1 MIPPDIQPQIQR
13 MLDGELSEGELSAL
27 EAELMDNGESRK
39 VYQQLA
45 SLHSDLE
52 VFYTGQSALGK
63 SNVVPIELVVAKQRK
78 RVFKIA
84 LYAAA
89 AMIMISMALLH
100 LTKVPDQALAS
111 FRTTPSADFSLT
123 HNLDADDAPEG
134 QVLVVGSKLNLQ
146 KGILESEFKSG
157 VRVVLEAPCVLRVL
171 ADDRVAIDEGVA
183 WFEVP
188 KNAVGFTVETTKLK
202 VVDLGTAFGV
212 ACSLE
217 TGHDEVHVT
226 RGAVE
231 VTARIGD
238 GKSETLIEGEARRVN
253 KLGELEE
260 IKIDAD
266 RFTDALPTSQGL
278 IGHWRFEDAI
288 DGVYTSDS
296 SGNGHT
302 GRLEGGAEVI
312 TDPVR
317 GKVLSLSGIPS
328 SKDMVD
334 IDSVKNISNLLANRG
349 ITLAAWVKLNSVSST
364 NLQYA
369 YVVGLGQEGDH
380 PIATLG
386 VLNGVVNGYLEGD
399 VASRQVGVTGDTTIK
414 AGVWTHIA
422 ITIDRVGN
430 KAISY
435 VNGVAQASPV
445 DISAIDDGELDW
457 GFGTIGRTL
466 GSNHIQYFGGLIDDV
481 RIYDRPLSSKEVAE
495 LVK

>member
-1 MIPPDIQPQIQR
+1 
-13 MLDGELSEGELSAL
+13 
-27 EAELMDNGESRK
+27 
-39 VYQQLA
+39 
-45 SLHSDLE
+45 
-52 VFYTGQSALGK
+52 
-63 SNVVPIELVVAKQRK
+63 
-78 RVFKIA
+78 
-84 LYAAA
+84 
-89 AMIMISMALLH
+89 
-100 LTKVPDQALAS
+100 
-111 FRTTPSADFSLT
+111 
-123 HNLDADDAPEG
+123 
-134 QVLVVGSKLNLQ
+134 
-146 KGILESEFKSG
+146 
-157 VRVVLEAPCVLRVL
+157 
-171 ADDRVAIDEGVA
+171 
-183 WFEVP
+183 
-188 KNAVGFTVETTKLK
+188 
-202 VVDLGTAFGV
+202 
-212 ACSLE
+212 
-217 TGHDEVHVT
+217 
-226 RGAVE
+226 
-231 VTARIGD
+231 
-238 GKSETLIEGEARRVN
+238 
-253 KLGELEE
+253 
-260 IKIDAD
+260 
-266 RFTDALPTSQGL
+266 
-278 IGHWRFEDAI
+278 
-288 DGVYTSDS
+288 
-296 SGNGHT
+296 
-302 GRLEGGAEVI
+302 
-312 TDPVR
+312 
-317 GKVLSLSGIPS
+317 
-328 SKDMVD
+328 MVD